1 MPVPRTSERKCP
13 TAEAGA
19 EEAEAEAAKC
29 VQRISLSVKKC
40 DIIDYYDSEILAIA
54 TNKF

>member
-1 MPVPRTSERKCP
+1 MPVPRTSERKYP

-19 EEAEAEAAKC
+19 AEAEAAKC

-40 DIIDYYDSEILAIA
+40 DIIDYCDSEILAIA